1 MYPTVAL
8 VGRPNTGKST
18 LFNRM
23 VGKKMS
29 ITYNKAGTTRDR
41 IFELIRFDDIPTLL
55 VDTAGL
61 NFGKVEDDLEVNV
74 QRQSEIA
81 IEEADIILFVIDC
94 TSPLTVEDFNVAKI
108 LRKSKKK
115 VILVAS
121 KADNV
126 EVEESVYNLYELGF
140 GEPVKVSA
148 VHNLGVDL
156 LSAVIEKNLKI
167 LKFSKFKVKKPTDNK
182 IRISFVGRP
191 NVGKSSLINA
201 IFGKEQ
207 VIVSD
212 VPGTTRD
219 SISLIF
225 DYEDKNFLLTD
236 TAGIRRSGKLR
247 KEYIERYSVLRSLK
261 VIEQSDV
268 CVLVVDSVER
278 LAKQDLRVSEFILDA
293 KKGLIIVLNKADLVK
308 PEEKN
313 RLLSLLH
320 RKMPYAHFAPVIFTS
335 ALKARNVLE
344 VLNQAATIFEER
356 KKQVKTKEIN
366 YFLERTVAEHPPVS
380 GLKFKFV
387 EQVDVSPPTFLF
399 FINKP
404 DELHFSYRRYLEN
417 AIRKEFGFAGTAID
431 LKFKGKEVDVTKLK
445 EKRQKT
451 KKRTI
456 QKLRKKTSARKIK

>member
-29 ITYNKAGTTRDR
+29 ITYNQSGTTRDR
-41 IFELIRFDDIPTLL
+41 VFELISFDDIPTLL

-61 NFGKVEDDLEVNV
+61 SFGKSDLDLEVNV
-74 QRQSEIA
+74 QKQTEIA
-81 IEEADIILFVIDC
+81 IEEADVILFVIDC
-94 TSPLTVEDFNVAKI
+94 TAPLTVEDFNVAKL

-115 VILVAS
+115 VVLVAS
-121 KADNV
+121 KADSV

-140 GEPVKVSA
+140 GDPVKVSA
-148 VHNLGVDL
+148 VHNIGVDL
-156 LSAVIEKNLKI
+156 LSSVIEKSLKVQ
-167 LKFSKFKVKKPTDNK
+167 KFSKFKVKKPTDNK

-212 VPGTTRD
+212 TPGTTRD
-219 SISLIF
+219 SVSLLF

-247 KEYIERYSVLRSLK
+247 KEYVERYSVLRSLK
-261 VIEQSDV
+261 VIQQSDV
-268 CVLVVDSVER
+268 CVLVLDSFEK
-278 LAKQDLRVSEFILDA
+278 LAKQDMRVCEFILEA
-293 KKGLIIVLNKADLVK
+293 KAGIVIVLNKADLVK

-313 RLLSLLH
+313 RLLSLMQ
-320 RKMPYAHFAPVIFTS
+320 RRMPFAHFAPVIFTS
-335 ALKARNVLE
+335 ALKGRNVLE
-344 VLNQAATIFEER
+344 VLNQAAVIYEER
-356 KKQVKTKEIN
+356 KKQIKTKEIN
-366 YFLERTVAEHPPVS
+366 YFLERIVASHPPKS

-399 FINKP
+399 FVNKP
-404 DELHFSYRRYLEN
+404 EEMHFSYRRYLEN
-417 AIRKEFGFAGTAID
+417 EIRREFGFAGTTLD
-431 LKFKGKEVDVTKLK
+431 LKFKGREVDLEKLK
-445 EKRQKT
+445 EKR
-451 KKRTI
+451 KKPVKRKVS
-456 QKLRKKTSARKIK
+456 KLRKKK